1 MTAETPA
8 TGPAS
13 SALEGVRVL
22 DLTHQVAGPS
32 ATLALAY
39 MGADVVKI
47 VTPGSRDSY
56 DALPFYLNNASKR
69 SIALDLKSEEGR
81 ARLYELAE
89 VADVC
94 IENFGPG
101 VAERLGV
108 TYEKLKERNPA
119 IIFAQIKGFAEET
132 KFRDYPAFDPIAQAY
147 SGASSITGAAD
158 GVPMRPGPDLG
169 DTGTGMVV
177 TSGILAALYQR
188 TRTGEGQHI
197 RIAMADQIATFMRIH
212 YAWPIGMGRATPRF
226 GNNAPFTRPTG
237 PSDVYPCAPFGPN
250 DYVHIH
256 CGNDRQWAR
265 MAEAIGR
272 PELAT
277 DERFAT
283 EDARAENSEALDAI
297 IIEWCSTKSKYE
309 AMETLGSAGVPAGAV
324 RDTMDIIQDE
334 DLRERGII
342 VPVPH
347 ETLGEVPLVGWP
359 IRMSGSRNVVKA
371 PPRPGEHTEE
381 VFEEWLGATR
391 AAARG

>member
-1 MTAETPA
+1 MNADRNAPA
-8 TGPAS
+8 APT

-32 ATLALAY
+32 TTLALAY
-39 MGADVVKI
+39 MGADVVK
-47 VTPGSRDSY
+47 VVNPGSRDSY

-81 ARLYELAE
+81 ERLFDLAE
-89 VADVC
+89 AADVC

-108 TYEKLKERNPA
+108 TYEALKARNPA
-119 IIFAQIKGFAEET
+119 IIFAQIKGFAPET
-132 KFRDYPAFDPIAQAY
+132 KYRDYPAFDPIAQAY
-147 SGASSITGAAD
+147 SGSSSITGFAD

-169 DTGTGMVV
+169 DTGTGMVL
-177 TSGILAALYQR
+177 TSGIIAALYQR

-226 GNNAPFTRPTG
+226 GNGAPFTRPTG

-256 CGNDRQWAR
+256 CGNNRQWVR
-265 MAEAIGR
+265 MAEALGQ
-272 PELAT
+272 PELAE
-277 DERFAT
+277 DPRFAT
-283 EDARAENSEALDAI
+283 EEARGENAAALDEIVIA
-297 IIEWCSTKSKYE
+297 WCASRSKYE
-309 AMETLGSAGVPAGAV
+309 AMEILGSAGVPAGAV
-324 RDTMDIIQDE
+324 RDTQDIINDE
-334 DLRERGII
+334 DLRARGII

-347 ETLGEVPLVGWP
+347 ETHGEVPLIGWP
-359 IRMSGSRNVVKA
+359 IQMSGSKNIVTA
-371 PPRPGEHTEE
+371 PPKPGEHTEE
-381 VFEEWLGATR
+381 VFAEWLGE
-391 AAARG
+391 